1 MSIYIALALA
11 GAVGAISRY
20 WVLRTAYSWLGD
32 NFPYGTLMVN
42 VSGSLVMGFLTV
54 LLVHRFN
61 VSQEIRLALLV
72 GFLGSFTTFSTF
84 SLETF
89 SLFRDRE
96 TMLGLMNIG
105 LNNLL
110 AIVFVFAGY
119 FLSRCSL
126 NLLK

>member
-1 MSIYIALALA
+1 MMKLVYIASGGAI
-11 GAVGAISRY
+11 GAVVRY
-20 WVLRTAYSWLGD
+20 GVSGWVQNMTPGS
-32 NFPYGTLMVN
+32 FPWGTLCVN
-42 VSGSLVMGFLTV
+42 TVGSLAIGLFWGFSELTS
-54 LLVHRFN
+54 
-61 VSQEIRLALLV
+61 VSPAARLFFAI

-89 SLFRDRE
+89 GLLRDRE

>member
-1 MSIYIALALA
+1 MMKLVYIASGGAI
-11 GAVGAISRY
+11 GAVVRY
-20 WVLRTAYSWLGD
+20 GVSGWIQHVTPGS
-32 NFPYGTLMVN
+32 FPWGTLCVN
-42 VSGSLVMGFLTV
+42 TVGSFVIGLFWGLSGLTSVSPAA
-54 LLVHRFN
+54 
-61 VSQEIRLALLV
+61 RLFFAI

-84 SLETF
+84 SLETYG
-89 SLFRDRE
+89 LLRDRE

-119 FLSRCSL
+119 FLSRYSL

>member
-20 WVLRTAYSWLGD
+20 WVLRTTYSWLGD

-84 SLETF
+84 SMDAVHWLENGAPLKALIYVLL
-89 SLFRDRE
+89 SVVACV
-96 TMLGLMNIG
+96 LGAWGG
-105 LNNLL
+105 LIS
-110 AIVFVFAGY
+110 ARHI
-119 FLSRCSL
+119 FLR
-126 NLLK
+126 

>member
-1 MSIYIALALA
+1 MMKLVYIASGGAI
-11 GAVGAISRY
+11 GAVVRYGISG
-20 WVLRTAYSWLGD
+20 WVQNMTPGS
-32 NFPYGTLMVN
+32 FPWGTLCVN
-42 VSGSLVMGFLTV
+42 TVGSLVIGLFWGFSELTSISPAV
-54 LLVHRFN
+54 
-61 VSQEIRLALLV
+61 RLFFTI

-89 SLFRDRE
+89 GLLRDRE

-126 NLLK
+126 SLLK

>member
-1 MSIYIALALA
+1 MTPGS
-11 GAVGAISRY
+11 
-20 WVLRTAYSWLGD
+20 
-32 NFPYGTLMVN
+32 FPWGTLCVN
-42 VSGSLVMGFLTV
+42 TVGSLVIGLFWGLSELT
-54 LLVHRFN
+54 
-61 VSQEIRLALLV
+61 SISPAARLFFAI

-84 SLETF
+84 SLDTF
-89 SLFRDRE
+89 GLLRDRE

-119 FLSRCSL
+119 FISRYSL